1 MVTEHYI
8 SLRFQRKIKFFS
20 LNLGFVKIKKIK
32 GVMSKGAR
40 FALRKLNE
48 YSRRME
54 DVFERIESRLPE
66 EKKTKKSIHTLRDE
80 YGELN
85 DITNDW
91 FDYASRYSRVCNDYL
106 RSMLH
111 EVVDK
116 YDYLDESCRAQIV
129 YNLIKEVFS
138 LSKFK
143 NWQKLRDDMIDAM
156 DGHISRVNDAMRTVT
171 NKQYLEKMIKEVLE
185 KKNASVKNN

>member
-1 MVTEHYI
+1 
-8 SLRFQRKIKFFS
+8 
-20 LNLGFVKIKKIK
+20 
-32 GVMSKGAR
+32 MSKDAR

-54 DVFERIESRLPE
+54 DVFEYIESRLPE
-66 EKKTKKSIHTLRDE
+66 EKKTKKSIHTLKDE
-80 YGELN
+80 YNELDN
-85 DITNDW
+85 ITSDW
-91 FDYASRYSRVCNDYL
+91 YEYGSRYSRFCKDHVG
-106 RSMLH
+106 SMLH

-116 YDYLDESCRAQIV
+116 YDYLDESCRNQIV